1 MKTAIWRI
9 ASALLISAVLALP
22 AAQAAGDFVAVR
34 GAGVGETEEH
44 AIKEAYY
51 FILNRA
57 LVHVAGNQ
65 AEGAVGKK
73 FRKKFDRNFD
83 GFRKRY
89 FSPDTDHTC
98 ALKSNG
104 KHGCQVRGS
113 LKLAALRTDVRKI
126 IKSTEKK
133 LSNKLVFF
141 LAATKPDDEQE
152 EFLIDKLEGAF
163 SRDGHRIVM
172 GRKARKLIK
181 KKKVDFGLAIRA
193 IEFTEFEYDQYDQ
206 RMSGAVTV
214 RFKLTDLKGG
224 ESVASVPTVVTTEIP
239 GTSEAVLR
247 PKLVNELSE
256 KAAQEIARRV
266 TESVITFQQ
275 ERKGEEE
282 AEERMDADE
291 ELYLV
296 RLVGLTK
303 RDRKAVRAVRKLLR
317 ELFPDARPKTDPGE
331 SDDSQ
336 ITLAFSTAE
345 EVLHDDVVDGFYD
358 INEDRDDF
366 DAEYAGDNE
375 FVLYY
380 APADQP
386 VAAPAAQAQPAPEK
400 TEPAPAETKAEEQD
414 DYEGGNQ

>member
-1 MKTAIWRI
+1 MNTIIWRI
-9 ASALLISAVLALP
+9 ASALFLSTMLALP
-22 AAQAAGDFVAVR
+22 AAQAADDFVPVR

-44 AIKEAYY
+44 ATKEAYY

-65 AEGAVGKK
+65 AEGAVGTK

-83 GFRKRY
+83 SFRKRY

-113 LKLAALRTDVRKI
+113 LKLAALRTDLRKI

-141 LAATKPDDEQE
+141 LATTKPDDEQE
-152 EFLIDKLEGAF
+152 VFLRDKLEGAF
-163 SRDGHRIVM
+163 SRDGHRIVT

-181 KKKVDFGLAIRA
+181 KKKVDFGLAIHA
-193 IEFTEFEYDQYDQ
+193 IDFTAFEYDKYDQ
-206 RMSGAVTV
+206 RMSGGVTV

-224 ESVASVPTVVTTEIP
+224 ESLASVPTVVTTEIP
-239 GTSEAVLR
+239 GTSKAILR

-266 TESVITFQQ
+266 TESVVTFQQ

-291 ELYLV
+291 TLYYV

-303 RDRKAVRAVRKLLR
+303 RDRKDVRAVRKLLR
-317 ELFPDARPKTDPGE
+317 KLFPDARPKTDAGE
-331 SDDSQ
+331 SDDTQ
-336 ITLAFSTAE
+336 ITVAFSTAE
-345 EVLHDDVVDGFYD
+345 EVLHDDVVDEFYE
-358 INEDRDDF
+358 INEDRKGF
-366 DAEYAGDNE
+366 DAEYVGDNVFE
-375 FVLYY
+375 LLY
-380 APADQP
+380 APAP
-386 VAAPAAQAQPAPEK
+386 VAAPAAPAQPAPK
-400 TEPAPAETKAEEQD
+400 KKEPAPVESEAERQD
-414 DYEGGNQ
+414 DSS

>member
-1 MKTAIWRI
+1 M
-9 ASALLISAVLALP
+9 
-22 AAQAAGDFVAVR
+22 
-34 GAGVGETEEH
+34 
-44 AIKEAYY
+44 
-51 FILNRA
+51 
-57 LVHVAGNQ
+57 
-65 AEGAVGKK
+65 
-73 FRKKFDRNFD
+73 
-83 GFRKRY
+83 
-89 FSPDTDHTC
+89 
-98 ALKSNG
+98 
-104 KHGCQVRGS
+104 
-113 LKLAALRTDVRKI
+113 
-126 IKSTEKK
+126 
-133 LSNKLVFF
+133 FF

-152 EFLIDKLEGAF
+152 EFLRDKLEGAF

-214 RFKLTDLKGG
+214 RFRLTDLKGG

-345 EVLHDDVVDGFYD
+345 EVLHDDVVDLGSAVFGGQGDVFDQVVAGFIEKQLRGEVYHG
-358 INEDRDDF
+358 F
-366 DAEYAGDNE
+366 AG
-375 FVLYY
+375 F
-380 APADQP
+380 AF
-386 VAAPAAQAQPAPEK
+386 
-400 TEPAPAETKAEEQD
+400 EPGCSQNWQQDEQR
-414 DYEGGNQ
+414 YEIPDLIR